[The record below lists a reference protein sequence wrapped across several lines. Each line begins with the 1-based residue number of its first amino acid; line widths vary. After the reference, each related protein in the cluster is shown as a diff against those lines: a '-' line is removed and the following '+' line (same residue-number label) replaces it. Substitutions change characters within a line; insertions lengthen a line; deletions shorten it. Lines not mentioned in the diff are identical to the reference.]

1 MNILVI
7 LITAAAIVF
16 YLLYEERRKPLRVPI
31 MALLAL
37 NAVIYFSPHV
47 RCAVNMSP
55 RSYLTFDWKV
65 ISFQYDFC
73 ILSDSVKEN
82 LGIDL

>member
-1 MNILVI
+1 
-7 LITAAAIVF
+7 
-16 YLLYEERRKPLRVPI
+16 